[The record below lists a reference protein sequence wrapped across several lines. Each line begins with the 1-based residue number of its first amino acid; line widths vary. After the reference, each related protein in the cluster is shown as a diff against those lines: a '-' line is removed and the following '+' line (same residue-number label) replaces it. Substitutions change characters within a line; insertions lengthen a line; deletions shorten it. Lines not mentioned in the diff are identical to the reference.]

1 MKHVLGWLIA
11 ILLIATG
18 CSHAAPVVVPSVV
31 LPSLSDST
39 LFVQVDPSRG
49 GAIPYLSIMDGTNQ
63 SGNLINVSDYTGR
76 ALQASYY
83 DGQWDGDCWPS
94 LTATCVWGY
103 NPTEAGDADERG
115 SGGSLVSQSDT
126 SIVTTTTPRQWDARQ
141 GFSNLTLQQ
150 TVTIIGEGTL
160 RIDYQYT
167 SHETRALGLMNR
179 HEMPCVYLSPTLTLG
194 AYVGADGLERPSVGL
209 SDVQTGG
216 EPWMAA
222 SNPLTGYTVAVYA
235 PASDT
240 HFSLDFGT
248 QPGKETTLIQAWQSL
263 ILAPEQT
270 ATVTAWIVVGP
281 SLDVVRQRI
290 AHIG

>member
-1 MKHVLGWLIA
+1 MRRWTVLA
-11 ILLIATG
+11 LLTVACGTR
-18 CSHAAPVVVPSVV
+18 PVVTPVTLSSLAV
-31 LPSLSDST
+31 LTDHAT
-39 LFVQVDPSRG
+39 LAIGLDPARG
-49 GAIPYLSIMDGTNQ
+49 GAMPYLDILDGAAE
-63 SGNLINVSDYTGR
+63 SGNLINNSDSTGR
-76 ALQASYY
+76 QLQTAYY

-94 LTATCVWGY
+94 LTATCFWGY
-103 NPTEAGDADERG
+103 NPVQAGDAEERG

-141 GFSNLTLQQ
+141 GFSRLTLQQ
-150 TVTIIGEGTL
+150 TVAIVAPGTL

-179 HEMPCVYLSPTLTLG
+179 HEMPCVYLLPALTLG
-194 AYVGADGLERPSVGL
+194 GYVGADGLERPSVGL

-222 SNPLTGYTVAVYA
+222 SDPLTGYTVAVYA

-248 QPGKETTLIQAWQSL
+248 QPGKETTLLQAWQSL

-270 ATVTAWIVVGP
+270 ATATAWIVVGH
-281 SLDVVRQRI
+281 SLDQVRQRI
-290 AHIG
+290 GDIQ